1 MKVIL
6 VGGFLGSGKTSVVL
20 QMARYL
26 TGVADT
32 AVSSAVSGKAPE
44 TRVVIIENEIGEV
57 GIDDRVLEAS
67 GLQVQGLFSGCVCC
81 TLSGELV
88 TTLRQIKETINPQYL
103 IMEAT
108 GVAYPQTIR
117 EVLDEAFTNMDCTI
131 CCITDAG
138 RWKRLSTALENVIR
152 PQLSGA
158 DLILINKIDLV
169 DAAALAAV
177 ETSIRA
183 INGQAAC
190 FPVSALKP
198 VDTAIWDRLR

>member
-32 AVSSAVSGKAPE
+32 ADSAAVSGTAK
-44 TRVVIIENEIGEV
+44 VVIIENEIGEV

-88 TTLRQIKETINPQYL
+88 TTLRQIKETINPKYL

-117 EVLDEAFTNMDCTI
+117 EVLDEAFTNLDCTI

-138 RWKRLSTALENVIR
+138 RWQRLSTALENVIR

-169 DAAALAAV
+169 DAAAFTAV